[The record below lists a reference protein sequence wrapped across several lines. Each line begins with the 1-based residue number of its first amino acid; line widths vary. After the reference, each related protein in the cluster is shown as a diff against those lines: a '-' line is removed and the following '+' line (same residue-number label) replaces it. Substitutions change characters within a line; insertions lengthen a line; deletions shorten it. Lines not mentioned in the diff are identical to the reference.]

1 MRLTQIHGFVAVAES
16 GSIRAA
22 ARRLG
27 VSQPAM
33 TKSVHLLKEELQV
46 RLFHRTSRGAVPTRI
61 GKVFL
66 ARARVIQ
73 AELRRAEEDLAELR
87 GERGGAVTLGVS
99 PMISA
104 VLVPQAIVHLR
115 QQRPLCSV
123 HVVEGVWSSLQ
134 PAVRDGQL
142 DLAIVLKTPDAKLD
156 PAIRFKPLYRAHMV
170 VADRRG
176 HPMSGA
182 RSLRDLAS
190 ASWLMFGPPGPTAL
204 LARHFAVAGLPP
216 PAIRIQCESSATAL
230 SLLMGTDTLGLIE
243 RQFLAGSHTGGF
255 LQQLNVE
262 EPSPEVAVGILSR
275 IDAPLGHTAKAMV
288 RAASATAQRLIE
300 SQASHARRFSSSA
313 GQTSRNGR
321 AADGLTVARRREEC
335 RRTRGRAA
343 SAERRRVAAN

>member
-1 MRLTQIHGFVAVAES
+1 MRLTQIQGFLAAAES

-33 TKSVHLLKEELQV
+33 TKSVHQLEEELQV
-46 RLFHRTSRGAVPTRI
+46 RLFHRTTRGVVVTRT

-73 AELRRAEEDLAELR
+73 AELRRAGEDLAELR
-87 GERGGAVTLGVS
+87 GERGGAVAVGVS
-99 PMISA
+99 PMTSA
-104 VLVPQAIVHLR
+104 VLIPGAIVHLR

-170 VADRRG
+170 VAGRCG
-176 HPMSGA
+176 HPMSHA

-204 LARHFAVAGLPP
+204 LSRHFAVAGLPP
-216 PAIRIQCESSATAL
+216 PAISIQCESSAAAL
-230 SLLMGTDTLGLIE
+230 ALLMGTDTIGLVE
-243 RQFLAGSHTGGF
+243 HQFLVSSYTGGF
-255 LQQLNVE
+255 LQQLNVD
-262 EPSPEVAVGILSR
+262 EPSPEVTVGILSR
-275 IDAPLGHTAKAMV
+275 SDEPLSPSAKAMV
-288 RAASATAQRLIE
+288 RAAATAAQRLIS
-300 SQASHARRFSSSA
+300 SQAGARR
-313 GQTSRNGR
+313 
-321 AADGLTVARRREEC
+321 LTGC
-335 RRTRGRAA
+335 
-343 SAERRRVAAN
+343 